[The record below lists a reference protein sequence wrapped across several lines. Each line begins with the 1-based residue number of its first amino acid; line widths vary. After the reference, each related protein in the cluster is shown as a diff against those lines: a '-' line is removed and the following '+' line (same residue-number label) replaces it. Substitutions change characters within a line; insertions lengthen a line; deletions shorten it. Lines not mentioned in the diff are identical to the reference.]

1 MQILKSFFK
10 ALGCGIKFI
19 NTYFKT
25 FVLLLIV
32 IWILMPSANSS
43 SNLANL
49 ERIDLKGEIFDS
61 SAVLEKIIN
70 AKNDSNIKG
79 VLFVIDSPGGA
90 FAPSMEL
97 ALAIKDLKIKKPV
110 LVYASGTMASGS
122 YLAGVGANKILA
134 NPASFIGSIGVIM
147 QGADLSGLANKLG
160 IKEQTI
166 QAGEF
171 KSAGTFARAW
181 NENERNFL
189 QGLIDQSYDLFTG
202 FVAKERALDLNKK
215 DQWANARV
223 FLAAKAKELGLIDE
237 LSNYENAKKELEKL
251 ANVSNPVWKEEDKID
266 KFLNRLEGQTSSLI
280 SKSLIEI
287 AYKTNSS
294 FINARIKYINIFI

>member
-25 FVLLLIV
+25 FVLLLII

-147 QGADLSGLANKLG
+147 QGTDLSGLANKLG

-266 KFLNRLEGQTSSLI
+266 KFLNRLEGQASSLI

-294 FINARIKYINIFI
+294 FINAR

>member
-32 IWILMPSANSS
+32 IWILIPSANSS

-202 FVAKERALDLNKK
+202 FIAKERALDLNKK

-237 LSNYENAKKELEKL
+237 LGNYENAKKELEKL

-294 FINARIKYINIFI
+294 FINAR

>member
-110 LVYASGTMASGS
+110 LVYASGTMASES

-251 ANVSNPVWKEEDKID
+251 ANVSNPAWKEEDKID

-294 FINARIKYINIFI
+294 FINAR

>member
-32 IWILMPSANSS
+32 IWILIPSANSS

-287 AYKTNSS
+287 AYKT
-294 FINARIKYINIFI
+294 

>member
-1 MQILKSFFK
+1 MQILKLFFK

-32 IWILMPSANSS
+32 IWILMPGANSS

-110 LVYASGTMASGS
+110 FVYASGTMASGS

-251 ANVSNPVWKEEDKID
+251 ANVSNPIWKEEDKID
-266 KFLNRLEGQTSSLI
+266 KFLNRLEGQASSLI

-294 FINARIKYINIFI
+294 FVNAR

>member
-25 FVLLLIV
+25 FVLLLII
-32 IWILMPSANSS
+32 IWILIPSANSS

-223 FLAAKAKELGLIDE
+223 FLAAKAKELGLIDG

-266 KFLNRLEGQTSSLI
+266 KFLNRLEGQASSLI

-287 AYKTNSS
+287 AYKTNYKT
-294 FINARIKYINIFI
+294 ALQIKVI

>member
-32 IWILMPSANSS
+32 IWILIPSANSS

-237 LSNYENAKKELEKL
+237 LSNYENVKKELEKL

-294 FINARIKYINIFI
+294 FINAR

>member
-79 VLFVIDSPGGA
+79 VLFVVDSPGGA

-223 FLAAKAKELGLIDE
+223 FLAAKAKELGLVDE

-294 FINARIKYINIFI
+294 FINAR

>member
-61 SAVLEKIIN
+61 STVLEKIIN

-181 NENERNFL
+181 NENEKNFL

-287 AYKTNSS
+287 IYKTNSS
-294 FINARIKYINIFI
+294 FINAR

>member
-32 IWILMPSANSS
+32 IWILIPSANSS

-110 LVYASGTMASGS
+110 LVYANGTMASGS

-237 LSNYENAKKELEKL
+237 LGNYENAKKELEKL

-294 FINARIKYINIFI
+294 FINAR

>member
-1 MQILKSFFK
+1 MQILKLFFK

-32 IWILMPSANSS
+32 IWILMPGANSS

-61 SAVLEKIIN
+61 SAILEKIIN

-223 FLAAKAKELGLIDE
+223 FLAAKAKELGLIDG

-266 KFLNRLEGQTSSLI
+266 KFLNRLEGQASSLI

-294 FINARIKYINIFI
+294 FINAR

>member
-25 FVLLLIV
+25 FVLLLII

-189 QGLIDQSYDLFTG
+189 QGLIDQSYDLFTA

-266 KFLNRLEGQTSSLI
+266 KFLNRLEGQASSLI

-294 FINARIKYINIFI
+294 FINAR

>member
-32 IWILMPSANSS
+32 IWILIPSANSS

-134 NPASFIGSIGVIM
+134 NPASFIGSIGVII

-294 FINARIKYINIFI
+294 FI

>member
-32 IWILMPSANSS
+32 IWILMSSANSS

-61 SAVLEKIIN
+61 SEVLEKIIN

-251 ANVSNPVWKEEDKID
+251 ANVSNPIWKEEDKID
-266 KFLNRLEGQTSSLI
+266 KFLNRLEGQASSLI

-294 FINARIKYINIFI
+294 FINAR

>member
-61 SAVLEKIIN
+61 STVLEKIIN

-287 AYKTNSS
+287 VYKTNSS
-294 FINARIKYINIFI
+294 FINAR

>member
-1 MQILKSFFK
+1 MRH
-10 ALGCGIKFI
+10 FI
-19 NTYFKT
+19 FPPT
-25 FVLLLIV
+25 IV
-32 IWILMPSANSS
+32 IWILIPSANSS

-237 LSNYENAKKELEKL
+237 LGNYENAKKELEKL

-294 FINARIKYINIFI
+294 FINAR

>member
-25 FVLLLIV
+25 FILLLIV

-202 FVAKERALDLNKK
+202 FVVKERALDLNKK

-294 FINARIKYINIFI
+294 FINAR

>member
-70 AKNDSNIKG
+70 AKNNSNIKG
-79 VLFVIDSPGGA
+79 VLFVIDSPGGS

-160 IKEQTI
+160 VKEQTI

-294 FINARIKYINIFI
+294 FINAR

>member
-32 IWILMPSANSS
+32 IWILIPSANSS

-294 FINARIKYINIFI
+294 F

>member
-32 IWILMPSANSS
+32 IWILIPSANSS

-287 AYKTNSS
+287 AY
-294 FINARIKYINIFI
+294 

>member
-25 FVLLLIV
+25 FVLLLII

-266 KFLNRLEGQTSSLI
+266 KFLNRLEGQASSLI

-287 AYKTNSS
+287 AYKTNGS
-294 FINARIKYINIFI
+294 FINAR

>member
-237 LSNYENAKKELEKL
+237 LGNYENAKKELEKL

-266 KFLNRLEGQTSSLI
+266 KFLNRLEGQASSLI

-294 FINARIKYINIFI
+294 FINA

>member
-202 FVAKERALDLNKK
+202 FVVKERALDLNKK

-294 FINARIKYINIFI
+294 FIN

>member
-25 FVLLLIV
+25 FVLLLII
-32 IWILMPSANSS
+32 IWILIPSANSS

-49 ERIDLKGEIFDS
+49 ERIDLNGEIFDS

-223 FLAAKAKELGLIDE
+223 FLAAKAKELGLIDG

-266 KFLNRLEGQTSSLI
+266 KFLNRLEGQASSLI

-294 FINARIKYINIFI
+294 FINAR

>member
-266 KFLNRLEGQTSSLI
+266 KFLNRLEGQASSLI

-294 FINARIKYINIFI
+294 

>member
-49 ERIDLKGEIFDS
+49 ERIDLKGEIFDR

-294 FINARIKYINIFI
+294 FIS

>member
-10 ALGCGIKFI
+10 ALGYGIKFI

-32 IWILMPSANSS
+32 IWILIPSANSS

-294 FINARIKYINIFI
+294 FINA

>member
-70 AKNDSNIKG
+70 AKNDNNIKG

-181 NENERNFL
+181 NENEKKFL

-294 FINARIKYINIFI
+294 FINAR

>member
-160 IKEQTI
+160 IKEQII

-189 QGLIDQSYDLFTG
+189 QSLIDQSYDLFTG

-294 FINARIKYINIFI
+294 FINAR

>member
-32 IWILMPSANSS
+32 VWILMSSVNSS
-43 SNLANL
+43 SKLANL

-189 QGLIDQSYDLFTG
+189 QGLIDQSYDLFTA

-251 ANVSNPVWKEEDKID
+251 TNVLNPVWKEEDRID
-266 KFLNRLEGQTSSLI
+266 KFLNHLGEQISSI
-280 SKSLIEI
+280 
-287 AYKTNSS
+287 
-294 FINARIKYINIFI
+294 INKN

>member
-19 NTYFKT
+19 NTYFKA

-134 NPASFIGSIGVIM
+134 NPASFIGSIGAIM

-294 FINARIKYINIFI
+294 

>member
-32 IWILMPSANSS
+32 IWILIPSANSS

-147 QGADLSGLANKLG
+147 QGADLSGLANKLC

-294 FINARIKYINIFI
+294 FINAR

>member
-32 IWILMPSANSS
+32 IWILIPSANSS

-61 SAVLEKIIN
+61 SVVLEKIIN

-237 LSNYENAKKELEKL
+237 LGNYENAKKELEKL

-294 FINARIKYINIFI
+294 FINAR

>member
-25 FVLLLIV
+25 FVLLLII

-237 LSNYENAKKELEKL
+237 LGNYENAKKKKKKL

-294 FINARIKYINIFI
+294 FINAR

>member
-32 IWILMPSANSS
+32 IWILMPSVNSS

-110 LVYASGTMASGS
+110 LVYVSGTMASGS

-189 QGLIDQSYDLFTG
+189 QGLIDQSYELFTG

-266 KFLNRLEGQTSSLI
+266 KFLNRLEGQASSLI

-294 FINARIKYINIFI
+294 FINAR

>member
-32 IWILMPSANSS
+32 IWILIPSANSS

-202 FVAKERALDLNKK
+202 FVAK
-215 DQWANARV
+215 
-223 FLAAKAKELGLIDE
+223 AKELGLIDE

-294 FINARIKYINIFI
+294 FINAR

>member
-147 QGADLSGLANKLG
+147 QGVDLSGLANKLG

-202 FVAKERALDLNKK
+202 FVVKERALDLNKK

-294 FINARIKYINIFI
+294 FINAR

>member
-25 FVLLLIV
+25 FVLLLII

-97 ALAIKDLKIKKPV
+97 ALAIEDLKIEKPV

-202 FVAKERALDLNKK
+202 FVVKERALDLNKK

-294 FINARIKYINIFI
+294 FINAR

>member
-25 FVLLLIV
+25 FVLLLII
-32 IWILMPSANSS
+32 IWILIPSANSS

-223 FLAAKAKELGLIDE
+223 FLAAKAKELGLIDG

-266 KFLNRLEGQTSSLI
+266 KFLNRLEGQASSLI

-294 FINARIKYINIFI
+294 FI

>member
-79 VLFVIDSPGGA
+79 VLFVVDSPGGA

-134 NPASFIGSIGVIM
+134 NPASFIGFIGVIM

-294 FINARIKYINIFI
+294 FINAR